1 MLKAEHGE
9 RVFLRVNRRF
19 EALFG
24 VPASTVLGRRFDDLQ
39 GLFANIFA
47 DAAAFGATIAN
58 SRGRWQ
64 YRATGQKTRLRD
76 RSPVRPHAR
85 LARAGSERR

>member
-58 SRGRWQ
+58 SAAGGSTGRQ
-64 YRATGQKTRLRD
+64 GRRPGCGTD
-76 RSPVRPHAR
+76 HPFVRM
-85 LARAGSERR
+85 LG